1 MSSLPSYQAL
11 VGLRTSKPPLARVPG
26 VGILR
31 TPRHLQLGVVELVV
45 LVALEEVGLAVGV
58 GGGGVQVVGDPLPVG
73 DRSLKLPAVQQSSKT
88 GDWR

>member
-1 MSSLPSYQAL
+1 MGPEGIFSCLLSHYTRA
-11 VGLRTSKPPLARVPG
+11 SKPPLARVPG

-73 DRSLKLPAVQQSSKT
+73 DRSRV
-88 GDWR
+88 GGVH